1 MSRGKNELA
10 EPITPSFERSR
21 LRWGVAGRSGMV
33 PIRRIGRNQLPQA
46 AAKHRRAPLGP
57 RQSRNIRIYGQEPVV
72 LMMLGSPARP

>member
-1 MSRGKNELA
+1 MRRGKNELA

-46 AAKHRRAPLGP
+46 AATHRRAALDP
-57 RQSRNIRIYGQEPVV
+57 RQSRNIGTHLQEPVV
-72 LMMLGSPARP
+72 SMPLSSPARP